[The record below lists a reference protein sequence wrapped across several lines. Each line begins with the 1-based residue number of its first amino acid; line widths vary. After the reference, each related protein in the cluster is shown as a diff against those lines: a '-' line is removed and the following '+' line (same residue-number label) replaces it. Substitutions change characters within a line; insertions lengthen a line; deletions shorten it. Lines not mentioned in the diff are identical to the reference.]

1 MCAWTK
7 MTEVASVPLE
17 PFIVSQKRRT
27 APSLCFD
34 AIPDGKPLH
43 TFPGIALAEL
53 PDGFAGDHGD
63 GQGDIDAARARLHRD
78 RQPRI
83 RRLVDRIRHAGRFAA
98 EQQDVAVGEGK
109 TGVGSRGFGGEQY
122 QTARTRLAPILE
134 GVPVDM
140 PGQGSHFEVVHAGA
154 LECFVG
160 ERKAGRLDDIDAET
174 EAGGE
179 AQDCPGVAGDVRLV
193 EGDAETVVHF
203 RVFLISGR
211 SATASGWFWKL
222 LDLRVAIF
230 CEVKY
235 TASIVNPNRWR
246 GNS

>member
-7 MTEVASVPLE
+7 MTGVAVEV
-17 PFIVSQKRRT
+17 
-27 APSLCFD
+27 
-34 AIPDGKPLH
+34 
-43 TFPGIALAEL
+43 LAEL
-53 PDGFAGDHGD
+53 PDGFAGNHGD
-63 GQGDIDAARARLHRD
+63 GQRDVDAACARLHRD

-83 RRLVDRIRHAGRFAA
+83 RRLMDRIWYPSRFSA

-109 TGVGSRGFGGEQY
+109 AGIGGRAFGGEQH
-122 QTARTRLAPILE
+122 QTARFSLAPILE

-140 PGQGSHFEVVHAGA
+140 PGQSSHFEVVHAGTFQR
-154 LECFVG
+154 FVG
-160 ERKAGRLDDIDAET
+160 EREAGRLDNVDAK
-174 EAGGE
+174 AKARGE

-211 SATASGWFWKL
+211 SATAGSWFWKL

-230 CEVKY
+230 CGVEY